1 MISSLPGGM
10 PLNKEA
16 SVDYLDFKDRFL
28 DLVREEAAD
37 DGEAFRRAVR
47 LMAKFAA
54 ETEGFS
60 YDRLHFRDLSADDPK
75 RTYDFF
81 AFEEGILHLFF
92 LDSQLFER
100 DDETVSM
107 PMMRR
112 ELQGTNAL
120 CAHAQSSYAT
130 EPTGEEDAH
139 SLCSLILSRMSKGL
153 PVDVD
158 GVRLHFLAL
167 NEVPKGSAAPAEAK
181 IGNLR
186 VEICVWSPSLC
197 AFESF
202 NVDETA
208 GEVFAKVSEET
219 GNSENR
225 MPGEEEKPKVVSPTA
240 ATTEPPRPTATS
252 AAQTVRPPVEPLR
265 TVKPVENSGPRVFH
279 VSKKTADETASATDH
294 SELMPSRFYRPPEK
308 ETTLDIESNSA
319 EEFRR
324 KVLQNAGAEGS
335 TAYGVFNSFVKSLVH
350 AGIFE
355 DIRPADCSET
365 IVGSRKIALSGYAY
379 DPNACVLSLFIL
391 DWGSYVYWS
400 SPSPMLADDFERLTQ
415 RLKNFYLL
423 ASRNQLIDDVLD
435 AETDEGMAAG
445 DIFRW
450 SSLDDENKIQ
460 RVQCVVLTL
469 RPNGMRKKEWTEEFP
484 FGPDGPSC
492 VSFLYDYRALYELSH
507 SVAEIV
513 IDFDDPESQLEPV
526 HMLETVNT
534 DDGYR
539 AYLGRMPAANL
550 ARIYERY
557 GQRVLSGNVRAFLQS
572 NNRVNKGMLKTARED
587 APSFFAYNNGICVV
601 VRDLETIRE
610 GNVDRIVRARDFQI
624 VNGGQTTAT
633 LHMLW
638 SDIRRKFRGQPEAD
652 NALADVCVPM
662 KLTAP
667 AASSSERDR
676 EKLVMNISKYANSQS
691 KVSDSDLG
699 ANTHFQIK
707 FKAQSEHS
715 RCAIRP
721 SVGNNVTYWY
731 YERSRGSYKVEVT
744 RDKAVHASRKKS
756 AKTPFELRYPKK
768 FSKTDLAKWI
778 KSWDMAPDIVSR
790 GAQKC
795 YAAFEEDVRRMEA
808 RDPSLTFITP
818 EYVKYCLG
826 KGLLF
831 TGIDDIVKESAWYQE
846 SRSYKANLVTYAM
859 AYLSLTLKRLFGP
872 EADFDFL
879 RLWDEQELP
888 ARLVPLLD
896 LFARLARDTFDWEER
911 SWSDVGEWVKKSEC
925 WARMSS
931 QNVTFG
937 ESERRFLREW
947 TVLQIP
953 DFDTSGTNLPPSE
966 TDKHDPDA

>member
-1 MISSLPGGM
+1 M
-10 PLNKEA
+10 
-16 SVDYLDFKDRFL
+16 DYLDFKDRFI
-28 DLVREEAAD
+28 DLARDGAD
-37 DGEAFRRAVR
+37 DGAAFRRAVR
-47 LMAKFAA
+47 LMAKFTT
-54 ETEGFS
+54 ETENLS
-60 YDRLHFRDLSADDPK
+60 YDLLHFRDLSADDPK

-92 LDSQLFER
+92 LDSLLFER

-120 CAHAQSSYAT
+120 FAHAQGSYAT
-130 EPTGEEDAH
+130 EPSGDEDAH

-158 GVRLHFLAL
+158 GIRLHFLAL
-167 NEVPKGSAAPAEAK
+167 NEVPKGSAAPADAK
-181 IGNLR
+181 IGNLH

-197 AFESF
+197 NFESF
-202 NVDETA
+202 DIDDAA
-208 GEVFAKVSEET
+208 GRVFEKVPEKSDTLENLAASEEDK
-219 GNSENR
+219 R
-225 MPGEEEKPKVVSPTA
+225 KVAEPTA
-240 ATTEPPRPTATS
+240 ARPNTA
-252 AAQTVRPPVEPLR
+252 RPVTAPVETSRPE
-265 TVKPVENSGPRVFH
+265 TTTPPPSKPVETAGPRVFR
-279 VSKKTADETASATDH
+279 VSKSKPDVGAGTAADYGELET
-294 SELMPSRFYRPPEK
+294 SRFYRPPEK

-365 IVGSRKIALSGYAY
+365 MVGSRKIALSGYAY

-400 SPSPMLADDFERLTQ
+400 SPSPLLADDFERLTQ

-450 SSLDDENKIQ
+450 SSLEDENKIQ

-469 RPNGMRKKEWTEEFP
+469 RPNGMRKKEWSEEFP

-601 VRDLETIRE
+601 VRDLETVRE

-638 SDIRRKFRGQPEAD
+638 SDIRKKFRGQPEAD
-652 NALADVCVPM
+652 GALADVCVPM

-676 EKLVMNISKYANSQS
+676 ERLVMNISKYANSQS

-778 KSWDMAPDIVSR
+778 KSWDMKPDIVSR

-795 YAAFEEDVRRMEA
+795 YAAFEEDVRRVEA
-808 RDPSLTFITP
+808 RDPSLSFITP

-831 TGIDDIVKESAWYQE
+831 TGLDDIVKDSAWYQE
-846 SRSYKANLVTYAM
+846 SRSYKANLVCYAM

-872 EADFDFL
+872 NADFDFL

-888 ARLVPLLD
+888 LRLVPLLD
-896 LFARLARDTFDWEER
+896 LFARLARDTFDWEDR

-925 WARMSS
+925 WARMAS
-931 QNVTFG
+931 QHVTLS

-947 TVLQIP
+947 TVLLIP
-953 DFDTSGTNLPPSE
+953 GFDTSGTTS
-966 TDKHDPDA
+966 DPAATGEPIADA

>member
-1 MISSLPGGM
+1 M
-10 PLNKEA
+10 
-16 SVDYLDFKDRFL
+16 DYLDFKDRFI
-28 DLVREEAAD
+28 DLARDGVAD
-37 DGEAFRRAVR
+37 DGVAFRRAVH
-47 LMAKFAA
+47 LMAKFTA
-54 ETEGFS
+54 ETENLS
-60 YDRLHFRDLSADDPK
+60 YDLLHFRDLPTDDPK

-81 AFEEGILHLFF
+81 AFEDGVLHLFF
-92 LDSQLFER
+92 LDSLLFER
-100 DDETVSM
+100 DDETISM

-120 CAHAQSSYAT
+120 FAHAQSSYAT
-130 EPTGEEDAH
+130 EPNGDEDAH

-153 PVDVD
+153 AVDVD
-158 GVRLHFLAL
+158 GIRLHFLTL
-167 NEVPKGSAAPAEAK
+167 NEVPKGSAAPTDAK
-181 IGNLR
+181 IGNLH

-197 AFESF
+197 NFETFDIDEAAHQAFAKMPEQVVNS
-202 NVDETA
+202 EIRAPA
-208 GEVFAKVSEET
+208 GEEKQQVADPIAIKPET
-219 GNSENR
+219 PR
-225 MPGEEEKPKVVSPTA
+225 RPVTA
-240 ATTEPPRPTATS
+240 PANTTLPEITLPS
-252 AAQTVRPPVEPLR
+252 SQSVEM
-265 TVKPVENSGPRVFH
+265 VAPRVFH
-279 VSKKTADETASATDH
+279 VSKPKSAIGEGSTADYG
-294 SELMPSRFYRPPEK
+294 ELKTSRFYRPPEK

-335 TAYGVFNSFVKSLVH
+335 TAYGVFSSFVKSLVH

-365 IVGSRKIALSGYAY
+365 MVGSRKIALSGYAY
-379 DPNACVLSLFIL
+379 DPNAFVLSLFIL

-400 SPSPMLADDFERLTQ
+400 SPSPLLADDFERLTQ

-469 RPNGMRKKEWTEEFP
+469 RPNGMRKKQWSEEFP

-492 VSFLYDYRALYELSH
+492 VSFLYDYQALYELSH
-507 SVAEIV
+507 SVAEII

-601 VRDLETIRE
+601 VRDLETVRE

-652 NALADVCVPM
+652 RALADVCVPM

-667 AASSSERDR
+667 AASSSQRDR
-676 EKLVMNISKYANSQS
+676 EKLVMNISKFANSQS

-721 SVGNNVTYWY
+721 RVGNNVTYWY

-744 RDKAVHASRKKS
+744 REKAVHASRKKS
-756 AKTPFELRYPKK
+756 AKTPYELRYPKK

-795 YAAFEEDVRRMEA
+795 YAAFEEDVRRAEA
-808 RDPSLTFITP
+808 KDPSLSFITP

-831 TGIDDIVKESAWYQE
+831 TGLDDIVKDSAWYQD
-846 SRSYKANLVTYAM
+846 SKSYKANLVCYAM
-859 AYLSLTLKRLFGP
+859 AYLSLSLKRLFGP
-872 EADFDFL
+872 KADFDFL
-879 RLWDEQELP
+879 RLWEEQELP
-888 ARLVPLLD
+888 LRLVPLLD

-911 SWSDVGEWVKKSEC
+911 PWSDVGEWVKKPEC

-931 QNVTFG
+931 QHVTLS

-947 TVLQIP
+947 TVLQTP
-953 DFDTSGTNLPPSE
+953 EFNTSSQT
-966 TDKHDPDA
+966 